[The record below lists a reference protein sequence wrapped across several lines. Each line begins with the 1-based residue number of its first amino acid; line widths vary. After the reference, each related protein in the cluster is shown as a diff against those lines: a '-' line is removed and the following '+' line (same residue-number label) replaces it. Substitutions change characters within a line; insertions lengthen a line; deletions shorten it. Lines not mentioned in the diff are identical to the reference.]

1 MAQTIQI
8 KRGNNENFSSVQLKE
23 GELAF
28 VKDTK
33 KLYVGDGIT
42 NVLINPDNNVDVP
55 VKSVN
60 GKTGAV
66 VINKEDVGLSK
77 VENLSKTEILQ
88 GNSSTATKLQT
99 PRTITLSGNATGSTS
114 FDGSQNVTLTVTI
127 SGIDG
132 GTF

>member
-42 NVLINPDNNVDVP
+42 NVLINPDNVDVP
-55 VKSVN
+55 VESVN

-77 VENLSKTEILQ
+77 VENLSKAEILR

-99 PRTITLSGNATGSTS
+99 PRTITLRGNATGSTS

>member
-55 VKSVN
+55 VESVN

-114 FDGSQNVTLTVTI
+114 FDGSRNVTITVTI

>member
-66 VINKEDVGLSK
+66 VINKKDVGLSK